1 MTYFVAT
8 VDFGIE
14 NKVNVEIAPNLFIRR
29 WTPAKLGSGEIVA
42 IPTFVEKP
50 QKGFLLILSVVAS
63 PLSPSF
69 ERQMDDYV
77 VDKFVNAGLTTSQY
91 GTGEQTLNFM
101 TGNMSDEVLPRGN
114 PWTDVLEGDLA
125 NRMIMFA
132 ESGGT
137 EIDVLIRVKDI
148 PYPIAIAFRIDGV
161 ASSSTPSAP

>member
-1 MTYFVAT
+1 
-8 VDFGIE
+8 
-14 NKVNVEIAPNLFIRR
+14 
-29 WTPAKLGSGEIVA
+29 
-42 IPTFVEKP
+42 
-50 QKGFLLILSVVAS
+50 
-63 PLSPSF
+63 
-69 ERQMDDYV
+69 
-77 VDKFVNAGLTTSQY
+77 
-91 GTGEQTLNFM
+91 
-101 TGNMSDEVLPRGN
+101 MSDEVLPRGN